1 MSAFLDASVIVAVL
15 THEEDAEDLSQRL
28 RAVEGQIYVSSV
40 VVYEA
45 AISIARK
52 KAGLGRRP
60 TPELISDAVNVVGVL
75 LRAFRTEEVPL
86 VGDVT
91 KGAIDAS
98 ARYGKVA
105 GHPARLN
112 MGDCFAYAC
121 ARAKGVPLLYK
132 GDDFALTD
140 IASA

>member
-1 MSAFLDASVIVAVL
+1 MSVFLDASVIVAVL
-15 THEEDAEDLSQRL
+15 THEEDAEELSQRL

-45 AISIARK
+45 VISIARK
-52 KAGLGRRP
+52 KAGPGRRP

-86 VGDVT
+86 VGDVA

-98 ARYGKVA
+98 ARYGKVV